1 MRFTCCFFSIT
12 LTLGLANLAGCDART
27 ASDGAS
33 AHDHGHDHGG
43 HDHDHDGHDHD
54 GHDHDGHDHNGH
66 DHDDHDGHGHDRGE
80 EMPLPPLVVGDLSI
94 ACSQFHGPLQ
104 AGTEGHL
111 AVKLPYSD
119 GGASAVRAWIG
130 GEDRT
135 MSMVGL
141 GVYAA
146 SHGDYDIHTMA
157 PDPLPADA
165 RWWIEIERP
174 DGTTL
179 LGSVAPIVD

>member
-1 MRFTCCFFSIT
+1 MSQHWRRRRPRPPRGGVAARLRAVNPLARQVRATFSAVAPDD
-12 LTLGLANLAGCDART
+12 LFAARGVDELMDRV
-27 ASDGAS
+27 AAQQGHQHHD
-33 AHDHGHDHGG
+33 HDHGHD
-43 HDHDHDGHDHD
+43 DHDHS
-54 GHDHDGHDHNGH
+54 
-66 DHDDHDGHGHDRGE
+66 E
-80 EMPLPPLVVGDLSI
+80 EMPLPPLVIGDLSI
-94 ACSQFHGPLQ
+94 ECNQAHGPLE
-104 AGTEGHL
+104 AGVEGHL
-111 AVKLPYSD
+111 VVKLPYSD
-119 GGASAVRAWIG
+119 DGASVIRAWIG

-146 SHGDYDIHTMA
+146 SHDDYDIHTMA

>member
-1 MRFTCCFFSIT
+1 MP
-12 LTLGLANLAGCDART
+12 LTRSFIPAILAFGLATVVGCDAQT
-27 ASDGAS
+27 PSS
-33 AHDHGHDHGG
+33 QSVT
-43 HDHDHDGHDHD
+43 HDHDHDHGHGHGHDHE
-54 GHDHDGHDHNGH
+54 H
-66 DHDDHDGHGHDRGE
+66 DHDDHDHGE
-80 EMPLPPLVVGDLSI
+80 EMPLPPLVIGDLSI
-94 ACSQFHGPLQ
+94 ECNQAHGPLE
-104 AGTEGHL
+104 AGVEGHL
-111 AVKLPYSD
+111 VVKLPYSD
-119 GGASAVRAWIG
+119 DGASVVRAWIG

-146 SHGDYDIHTMA
+146 SHDDYDIHTMA
-157 PDPLPADA
+157 PDPLPNDV

>member
-1 MRFTCCFFSIT
+1 
-12 LTLGLANLAGCDART
+12 
-27 ASDGAS
+27 
-33 AHDHGHDHGG
+33 
-43 HDHDHDGHDHD
+43 HDGHDHD
-54 GHDHDGHDHNGH
+54 H
-66 DHDDHDGHGHDRGE
+66 GE
-80 EMPLPPLVVGDLSI
+80 EMPLPPLVIGDLSI
-94 ACSQFHGPLQ
+94 TCSQFHGPLQ

-119 GGASAVRAWIG
+119 DGASVVRAWIG

-146 SHGDYDIHTMA
+146 SHGDYDIHTMT

>member
-1 MRFTCCFFSIT
+1 MRFTCSFISIT
-12 LTLGLANLAGCDART
+12 LALGLTNLAGCDARN
-27 ASDGAS
+27 ASDGAV
-33 AHDHGHDHGG
+33 AHDHDHDGHDHDHDGHDHEHDG

-54 GHDHDGHDHNGH
+54 H
-66 DHDDHDGHGHDRGE
+66 GE
-80 EMPLPPLVVGDLSI
+80 EMPLPPLVIGDLSI

-119 GGASAVRAWIG
+119 DGASVVRAWIG

-146 SHGDYDIHTMA
+146 SHDDYDIHTMA

-165 RWWIEIERP
+165 RWWIEIEQP

>member
-1 MRFTCCFFSIT
+1 MRFTCSFISIT
-12 LTLGLANLAGCDART
+12 LALGLANLVGCDART
-27 ASDGAS
+27 ASDGTA
-33 AHDHGHDHGG
+33 A

-54 GHDHDGHDHNGH
+54 HDHDHDGHDH
-66 DHDDHDGHGHDRGE
+66 DHGE
-80 EMPLPPLVVGDLSI
+80 EMSLPPLVIGDLSI

-119 GGASAVRAWIG
+119 DGASVVRAWIG

-165 RWWIEIERP
+165 RWWIEIEQP